1 MNIILLNFRKCSEGS
16 FFSVLGDEVSDV
28 SNEEQLTLVL
38 RFVNEFN
45 QVSWILFSVVVKQ
58 MEKLYQ
64 IYYQH

>member
-1 MNIILLNFRKCSEGS
+1 MFRGS

-45 QVSWILFSVVVKQ
+45 QVFLILFRVVVKQ
-58 MEKLYQ
+58 MEKFYQ